1 MTHNGVQVSTFREA
15 ALLRGLLEDDDSQ
28 EIYLQEASL
37 FHMAY
42 EMRRLFAMLLVYSY
56 IENQTREVLVEK
68 SIKVLEEDLN
78 AISLLNQ
85 NQRHAFE
92 VIFKRIY
99 ENKSGVFFVD
109 GPGGTRKSFLYRALL
124 VDIRSKSY
132 IALAIATSGIAA
144 STLPRGRTVHSQF
157 KIPIDTSE
165 DRAYKISKQSSLAGK
180 IFGGKMIVLEGDFR
194 QTFPVV
200 RKGSQSETVVA
211 SLINSPIWP
220 TLENL
225 ELTQNMR
232 ARFDHSFI
240 DFLLRVGDGTEL
252 AEDNSLI
259 QLPSSI

>member
-1 MTHNGVQVSTFREA
+1 MGGYQSEIDTGSDGLAMELAN
-15 ALLRGLLEDDDSQ
+15 ALWK
-28 EIYLQEASL
+28 SL
-37 FHMAY
+37 K
-42 EMRRLFAMLLVYSY
+42 RD

-68 SIKVLEEDLN
+68 SIKVLKEDLN
-78 AISLLNQ
+78 VISLLNQ

-109 GPGGTRKSFLYRALL
+109 GPGGTGKSFLYRALL
-124 VDIRSKSY
+124 VDIRSKGY

-144 STLPRGRTVHSQF
+144 SILPRGRTAHSQF

-165 DRAYKISKQSSLAGK
+165 GRAYKISKQSSLADK

-211 SLINSPIWP
+211 SLINFPIWP

-240 DFLLRVGDGTEL
+240 DFLSRVGDGTEL
-252 AEDNSLI
+252 VEDNSLI
-259 QLPSSI
+259 QLPSSILVSNGSQNASLHDLIRYGLSPHST